1 MNTLKVRKNFVFDK
15 GMIEKTKVILKEQK
29 KSFTEAINLYFQA
42 IIKEPSLLEEIEK
55 KANKRTGSFIG
66 MLDGKIGNEN
76 FKEMKTEYHE
86 SIS

>member
-15 GMIEKTKVILKEQK
+15 GMIEKTKVILKKQK

-66 MLDGKIGNEN
+66 MLDGKIGNQN
-76 FKEMKTEYHE
+76 FKEMKMEYHE